1 MPTVLVVDDSATD
14 RSLIGGLLEKSGIRV
29 RFAENGSGALKQ
41 LKGES
46 PDVVLT
52 DMQMPEMDGLELV
65 RAIRSRYARIPVILM
80 TGQGSETLAAQA
92 LQEGAASYVPKSQA
106 KDILIDCIH
115 RVVGT
120 AQADSDFERLIDHA
134 VVTDFHFELI
144 NDVTL
149 IPPMVTLVQQMMAG
163 LDLCDA
169 TGRLQVGIALEE
181 ALENAIYHGNL
192 ELTSEQLDQPSDEL
206 QATVQQRSASEPF
219 NHRKCFVRCTI
230 AREEARFTIR
240 DEGPGFDVR
249 GSLNVSVN
257 EESSRGLVLMWGLMD
272 KVVFNRVGNE
282 VTLIKRKQQTSKMIP
297 AQLDEHLDET
307 AEAHAHRSGKQEK
320 LGELI
325 SVDGGPSI
333 TLTQRRVSIGR
344 HPSCDVILSYSDVS
358 QQHCLLYMYS
368 GWWYVKDLKS
378 ANGIRINRMPVDQ
391 RRISPGS
398 ILSIGTHR
406 FEVRYNPSDLGAVG
420 ITPPVDPF

>member
-1 MPTVLVVDDSATD
+1 MPTVLLVDDSATD
-14 RSLIGGLLEKSGIRV
+14 RSLLGGLLEKSGIRV

-41 LKGES
+41 LRGEP

-65 RAIRSRYARIPVILM
+65 RAIRTSFPRIPVILM
-80 TGQGSETLAAQA
+80 TGHGSEALAAQA
-92 LQEGAASYVPKSQA
+92 LQDGAASYVPKSQA
-106 KDILIDCIH
+106 KELLVDCIH
-115 RVVGT
+115 SVIDLARS
-120 AQADSDFERLIDHA
+120 DSDFDRLIDHA

-144 NDVTL
+144 NDVSL

-192 ELTSEQLDQPSDEL
+192 ELTAEQLNQPSDAVREL
-206 QATVQQRSASEPF
+206 ARQRCEIEPYGQ
-219 NHRKCFVRCTI
+219 RKCFVRCTI

-249 GSLNVSVN
+249 ASLNVSVN
-257 EESSRGLVLMWGLMD
+257 EEASRGLVLMWGLMD
-272 KVVFNRVGNE
+272 KVVFNRSGNE
-282 VTLIKRKQQTSKMIP
+282 VTLIKRKQQTVKSAPLSVDIERAAKDVHP
-297 AQLDEHLDET
+297 SAK
-307 AEAHAHRSGKQEK
+307 SEK

-333 TLTQRRVSIGR
+333 TLTQRRISIGR
-344 HPSCDVILSYSDVS
+344 HPSCDVVLAHTDVS